1 MKCYDMEML
10 ITALHGRR
18 FVKFGLVG
26 GLATLAHYTVMFAG
40 LVFWQAPVVW
50 SFVGAC
56 TGAIVGYVLNY
67 TYTFESSLPHI
78 QTTWRYALITA
89 LSIIANTAIFFVLS
103 QLASLYTLPAQLL
116 STLIV
121 FAGNY
126 WLHKKVTFYH
136 ARTES
141 T

>member
-1 MKCYDMEML
+1 MQCYDMKTL
-10 ITALHGRR
+10 IIALRGRQ

-26 GLATLAHYTVMFAG
+26 ILATLAHYILMFAG
-40 LVFWQAPVVW
+40 LAFWKAPVFW

-67 TYTFESSLPHI
+67 TYTFESSRPHT

-89 LSIIANTAIFFVLS
+89 LSIAANTAIFFVLTK
-103 QLASLYTLPAQLL
+103 LTGLYILPAQLL
-116 STLIV
+116 STLLI

-126 WLHKKVTFYH
+126 WLHKQMTFYEV
-136 ARTES
+136 RRET